1 MKWSGILLFLCT
13 LALTATGMVILA
25 SVGDV
30 QGSTLFG
37 NKYHFVVRQTM
48 YLSVSLVG
56 CLAAALIRPPFLF
69 QKKVLVFCLLL
80 IVASILAVELF
91 GITTKGAQRWIRLG
105 GMQVQP
111 SEFVKVL
118 FILVFSG
125 WVGATS
131 CKNQL
136 LVPGV
141 LIPCAGLGIV
151 VGSFVGLQHDLG
163 SAVMLSATC
172 GVLLFLSGARFKYLL
187 IVGGVALLL
196 AVQYVLNDPE
206 RMSRVTS
213 SVQMYVSNQA
223 ASPEEKSDDDDSY
236 QVRMSL
242 SAFGAGGLTGKGYGN
257 SLFKQR
263 YLPENHTDFIL
274 AMIGEEFGLVATT
287 CCWFLFLCITILGIR
302 ISLRAPDRQQQ
313 LFASGLTFYLGSSA
327 AVNIGVVTG
336 ALPTKGLALPFLSY
350 GGSNLMA
357 SYLIVGLLLSIAFHT
372 KVEEKRDPE
381 NYTLPSTDIWGR

>member
-30 QGSTLFG
+30 QGSSLFG
-37 NKYHFVVRQTM
+37 NKNHFVIRQTM
-48 YLSVSLVG
+48 YLAVSLVG
-56 CLAAALIRPPFLF
+56 CLAAALIRPQFLF
-69 QKKVLVFCLLL
+69 RKKVLILCLLA
-80 IVASILAVELF
+80 IVFSIVAVELF

-118 FILVFSG
+118 SILVFSG

-131 CKNQL
+131 CKNHR

-141 LIPCAGLGIV
+141 LIPCAGLGFV

-163 SAVMLSATC
+163 SAVMLSAAC
-172 GVLLFLSGARFKYLL
+172 GVLLFLSGARLKYLFA
-187 IVGGVALLL
+187 IGVLALVLV
-196 AVQYVLNDPE
+196 VQYVLHDPE
-206 RMSRVTS
+206 RLSRVTS
-213 SVQMYVSNQA
+213 SVQMYVS
-223 ASPEEKSDDDDSY
+223 SEKPVQEDKDDDDTY

-274 AMIGEEFGLVATT
+274 AMIGEEFGLVATS
-287 CCWFLFLCITILGIR
+287 CCWFLFLCITVLGIR

-327 AVNIGVVTG
+327 AINIGVVTG

-372 KVEEKRDPE
+372 KPKEEHEPE
-381 NYTLPSTDIWGR
+381 NYTLASTDIWGG